1 MRSLSTKLVV
11 FLVGSIAVIALL
23 LTAFSYY
30 KMREEVL
37 AGLDREVDLA
47 ANLHS
52 AKIGTWLA
60 TKRQLVAAAVDGG
73 LEADVRPMLERIKL
87 AGGFSLCYVGY
98 PDKRLILG
106 LGASVPPGFDPT
118 TRPWYRG
125 AVEADQ
131 LVVTPPFMSTT
142 DKKLVV
148 SVATPVK
155 KDGQLAAVF
164 SANLVL
170 EDMLNNIFALK
181 LVGDSHAFL
190 ISKSGTV
197 IGHRQPDAALKP
209 LAELIPGLTPE
220 RIAVIAGESRA
231 SEVAY
236 ASGKH
241 FFLTL
246 RPVPGADWMVAVMV
260 DRDAAL
266 KPLNGLLAM
275 LLGATAVVLV
285 LAFGLGLFAARKL
298 LGGLHALRDAMGEIS
313 QGEGDLTVRLKVEGQ
328 DEVAQAATAF
338 NRFLERLHGMFRE
351 VQDQARQVTNDVG
364 RAAETTTRITNDVSK
379 QSEDLGA
386 TAAAVEQVTVS
397 IGHVAEVVRDAEGV
411 LSQADERSAHSA
423 EAVERV
429 KQEIGRV
436 ADTMGTLSTVVGRL
450 GSRSEEIAGIV
461 GAIKDI
467 ADQTNLLALNAAI
480 EAARA
485 GEQGRGFA
493 VVADEV
499 RKLAE
504 RTSSATVEIGRMI
517 DSIRT
522 EMGSAVNGMGD
533 AQSIVSSSVALVE
546 SATEGIQGIRV
557 QMNDVVTRIRDIS
570 GATAEQASATS
581 DMARRAEQVNSVIQA
596 SSAALRET
604 EESLRAT
611 SGLAE
616 DLGRSVARFRV

>member
-1 MRSLSTKLVV
+1 MRSLSTRLVL
-11 FLVGSIAVIALL
+11 FLVAAIATVALL
-23 LTAFSYY
+23 LTAFSYHR
-30 KMREEVL
+30 MRSEVL
-37 AGLDREVDLA
+37 AGLDREVEQA
-47 ANLHS
+47 ATQQG

-60 TKRQLVAAAVDGG
+60 SKRRLVEVAAAAG
-73 LEADVRPMLERIKL
+73 LESDVRPILLRTKL
-87 AGGFSLCYVGY
+87 AGDFSFCYMGF
-98 PDKRLILG
+98 PDKRMLHGDDTAI
-106 LGASVPPGFDPT
+106 PPGFDPT
-118 TRPWYRG
+118 ARPWYKLATEKG
-125 AVEADQ
+125 A
-131 LVVTPPFMSTT
+131 LVVTPPFMSVS
-142 DKKLVV
+142 DHALVV
-148 SVATPVK
+148 AIASPVK
-155 KDGQLAAVF
+155 RDGNLYSVV

-170 EDMLNNIFALK
+170 KDMVENVLSLK

-190 ISKSGTV
+190 VSKDGVV
-197 IGHRQPDAALKP
+197 IGHRQTDAVLKP
-209 LAELIPGLTPE
+209 LAELIPGMTPE
-220 RIAVIAGESRA
+220 RIAAAAADSHA
-231 SEVAY
+231 AEVAY
-236 ASGKH
+236 AAGKH

-246 RPVPGADWMVAVMV
+246 RPVPGADWMVGVMV

-266 KPLNGLLAM
+266 APLGSLLWM
-275 LLGATAVVLV
+275 LLGATAVVLL
-285 LAFGLGLFAARKL
+285 LAVGVGVVASKSL
-298 LGGLHALRDAMGEIS
+298 LADLRSLRDAMAEMARG
-313 QGEGDLTVRLKVEGQ
+313 QGDLTVRLKVHGQ
-328 DEVAQAATAF
+328 DEVGQAATAF
-338 NRFLERLHGMFRE
+338 NQFLERLHGMFVE
-351 VQDQARQVTNDVG
+351 VNEQAHQVTSDVV
-364 RAAETTTRITNDVSK
+364 RAAQTTSGVTQDVSR
-379 QSEDLGA
+379 QSDDLSA
-386 TAAAVEQVTVS
+386 TAAAVEEVTVS
-397 IGHVAEVVRDAEGV
+397 IGRIADVVKEAEGV
-411 LSQADERSAHSA
+411 LAQADERSAHSA
-423 EAVERV
+423 ESVEQV

-436 ADTMGTLSTVVGRL
+436 ADTMSTLSTVVSRL

-570 GATAEQASATS
+570 GATAEQVSATT
-581 DMARRAEQVNSVIQA
+581 DMARRAEQVNAVIQA

-604 EESLRAT
+604 DASLRAT
-611 SGLAE
+611 SEVAE
-616 DLGRSVARFRV
+616 RLGRSVARFRL

>member
-1 MRSLSTKLVV
+1 MRSLSTRLVL
-11 FLVGSIAVIALL
+11 FLVAAIATVALL
-23 LTAFSYY
+23 LSAFSYHR
-30 KMREEVL
+30 MRSEL
-37 AGLDREVDLA
+37 LNGLDREVEQA
-47 ANLHS
+47 ATQQG

-60 TKRQLVAAAVDGG
+60 SKRRLVEVAASAG
-73 LEADVRPMLERIKL
+73 LDADVRPVLLRTKL
-87 AGGFSLCYVGY
+87 AGDFSFCYMGF
-98 PDKRLILG
+98 PDKRMLHGDDTAI
-106 LGASVPPGFDPT
+106 PPGFDPT
-118 TRPWYRG
+118 VRPWYKLATEKG
-125 AVEADQ
+125 G
-131 LVVTPPFMSTT
+131 LVVTPPFMSVS
-142 DKKLVV
+142 DHALVV
-148 SVATPVK
+148 AIASPIKRDGNLYSVV
-155 KDGQLAAVF
+155 

-170 EDMLNNIFALK
+170 KDMVENVLSLK

-190 ISKSGTV
+190 VSKDGVV
-197 IGHRQPDAALKP
+197 IGHRQTDAVLKP
-209 LAELIPGLTPE
+209 LSELIPGLTPE
-220 RIAVIAGESRA
+220 RIGAIAADSHA
-231 SEVAY
+231 AEVAY
-236 ASGKH
+236 AAGKN

-246 RPVPGADWMVAVMV
+246 RPVPGADWLVGVMV

-266 KPLNGLLAM
+266 APLGGLLWM
-275 LLGATAVVLV
+275 LLGATAVVLL
-285 LAFGLGLFAARKL
+285 LAVGVGLVASKTL
-298 LGGLHALRDAMGEIS
+298 LADLRSLRDAMAEMARG
-313 QGEGDLTVRLKVEGQ
+313 QGDLTVRLKVHGE
-328 DEVAQAATAF
+328 DEVGQAATAF
-338 NRFLERLHGMFRE
+338 NQFLERLHSMFVE
-351 VQDQARQVTNDVG
+351 VNEQARQVTSDVV
-364 RAAETTTRITNDVSK
+364 RAAQTTSVVTQDVSR
-379 QSEDLGA
+379 QSDDLSA
-386 TAAAVEQVTVS
+386 TAAAVEEVTVS
-397 IGHVAEVVRDAEGV
+397 IGRIADVVKEAEGA
-411 LSQADERSAHSA
+411 LAQADERSAHSA
-423 EAVERV
+423 ESVEQV

-436 ADTMGTLSTVVGRL
+436 ADTMSTLSTVVSRL

-533 AQSIVSSSVALVE
+533 AQTIVSSSVALVE

-581 DMARRAEQVNSVIQA
+581 DMARRAEQVNVIIQA

-604 EESLRAT
+604 DGSLRAT
-611 SGLAE
+611 SELAE
-616 DLGRSVARFRV
+616 RLGRSVARFRL